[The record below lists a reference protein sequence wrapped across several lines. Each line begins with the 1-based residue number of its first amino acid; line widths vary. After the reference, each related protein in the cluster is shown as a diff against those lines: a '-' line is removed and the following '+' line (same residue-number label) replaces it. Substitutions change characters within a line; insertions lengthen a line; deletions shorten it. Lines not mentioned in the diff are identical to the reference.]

1 MAMKL
6 ELEDMDEKN
15 NNHGYNSQRAVADLL
30 IDKTIKRIDAQ
41 RLKDAEDRISKKKAN
56 NLQPVKPKAIY
67 QPNEN
72 NIKCNE
78 KQATE
83 ASTKAKTEAVNP
95 TYQAMAVAAITALKK
110 PTGSS
115 LLDILDYIIA
125 NYMLD
130 NDRNSV
136 PLKLWTGL
144 MDGLKNGALKDSII
158 LGYYCLPELADRLF
172 EEAKKSKMMAK
183 EAKEAKK
190 SKIMAKWAKKSKM
203 MAKADDFSVMTGK
216 VRLSMM
222 RMAHIKKC
230 KMMAKKNKM
239 NNSRSAN
246 RNRAK
251 AIRNRAKAKAI
262 QKKKA
267 MSIKKEVVVED
278 NANHIN
284 QAILD
289 EMKGKPSQ
297 FAARGMSREGGRKR
311 ANPDYID
318 KTAKAITNKRAKV
331 IKKETVEE
339 GNPATSIKKEVINP
353 DDVKVEQPE
362 IKLET
367 IHVKKEPVDESY

>member
-1 MAMKL
+1 
-6 ELEDMDEKN
+6 
-15 NNHGYNSQRAVADLL
+15 
-30 IDKTIKRIDAQ
+30 
-41 RLKDAEDRISKKKAN
+41 
-56 NLQPVKPKAIY
+56 
-67 QPNEN
+67 
-72 NIKCNE
+72 
-78 KQATE
+78 
-83 ASTKAKTEAVNP
+83 
-95 TYQAMAVAAITALKK
+95 
-110 PTGSS
+110 
-115 LLDILDYIIA
+115 
-125 NYMLD
+125 
-130 NDRNSV
+130 
-136 PLKLWTGL
+136 
-144 MDGLKNGALKDSII
+144 
-158 LGYYCLPELADRLF
+158 
-172 EEAKKSKMMAK
+172 
-183 EAKEAKK
+183 
-190 SKIMAKWAKKSKM
+190 
-203 MAKADDFSVMTGK
+203 
-216 VRLSMM
+216 MM

-239 NNSRSAN
+239 NNSRSAI

-251 AIRNRAKAKAI
+251 AIRNRAKAKAIQNNSRSAIRNRAKAKAI